1 LGSKIP
7 RHDTALD
14 DHHLRIAQL
23 APRELD
29 LYGNQLAR
37 CLKALG
43 TNAPIRV
50 GIQRELTTV
59 RAEQAARAHASEP
72 GRAPDVSG
80 LTPSQ
85 LERTRRELHASL
97 ALAQPG
103 SPTHRP
109 IPAHHLTRP
118 LTPAPGRRRLSTVMG
133 EGA

>member
-1 LGSKIP
+1 MMA
-7 RHDTALD
+7 ALD

-59 RAEQAARAHASEP
+59 RAEQAARAHASES

-85 LERTRRELHASL
+85 LERTRQELHAGL

-109 IPAHHLTRP
+109 ILAHLGAINAELALRNPGQPAQG
-118 LTPAPGRRRLSTVMG
+118 PGYPY
-133 EGA
+133 A